1 MITSL
6 SQMADAVRSA
16 GKRYR
21 IAVAWAQD
29 NNTVGSLYRAVIEG
43 FVDALMIGSR
53 EQIIRTCHDTGA
65 DPSRF
70 TIIDA
75 DDEKSAAAIAVGMT
89 ATGETD
95 IVMKGLVGTDK
106 FLRAVMDKDHGLL
119 PPRAVMSYVCAV
131 EIPAYHK
138 LLFITDTAVIPF
150 PDLDQKVAMAEYAIA
165 MARRFGIAKPSVAL
179 IGASEKVSSHFPSTH
194 DYSVMCKMAQ
204 RGQISSCVM
213 DGPVDLFLACDPDS
227 VRIKGVD
234 TPLAGDADILLFPS
248 LEACNPFYKGLMLFG
263 GGELAGMI
271 CGTTRP
277 VVLMSRSESELSKYY
292 CVALA
297 CLMATHNE

>member
-6 SQMADAVRSA
+6 SQMADTVRSA
-16 GKRYR
+16 GRKKR

-29 NNTVGSLYRAVIEG
+29 PNTVGSLHRAVNEG
-43 FVDALMIGSR
+43 FAVALMIGRR
-53 EQIIRTCHDTGA
+53 EQILQTCSDTGA
-65 DPSRF
+65 DPDKF
-70 TIIDA
+70 TIIEA
-75 DDEKSAAAIAVGMT
+75 VNEKVAAIIAVEMT
-89 ATGETD
+89 RAGEAD
-95 IVMKGLVGTDK
+95 IAMKGLVGTDK
-106 FLRAVMDKDHGLL
+106 FLRAVMDREKGLL

-165 MARRFGIAKPSVAL
+165 MARRFGITRPSVAL
-179 IGASEKVSSHFPSTH
+179 IGASEKVSSHFPSTL
-194 DYSVMCKMAQ
+194 DYSVMCKMAE
-204 RGQISSCVM
+204 RGQISSCTM

-227 VRIKGVD
+227 VKIKGVD
-234 TPLAGDADILLFPS
+234 TPLAGNADILLFPS
-248 LEACNPFYKGLMLFG
+248 LESCNPFYKSLMLFG

-271 CGTTRP
+271 CGTTKP

-297 CLMATHNE
+297 CLMA

>member
-6 SQMADAVRSA
+6 GQMADAVRSA
-16 GKRYR
+16 GKKQR

-29 NNTVGSLYRAVIEG
+29 PNTVGSLHRAVSEG
-43 FVDALMIGSR
+43 FAEALMIGKR
-53 EQIIRTCHDTGA
+53 DRILETCKETGA
-65 DPSRF
+65 NPDAF
-70 TIIDA
+70 TIIEA
-75 DDEKSAAAIAVGMT
+75 ANEKEAAEMAVGMT
-89 ATGETD
+89 RSGEAD

-106 FLRAVMDKDHGLL
+106 FLRAVMDREKGLL
-119 PPRAVMSYVCAV
+119 PPKAVMSYVCAV

-150 PDLDQKVAMAEYAIA
+150 PDLDQKVAMAEYAIT
-165 MARRFGIAKPSVAL
+165 MARRFGITRPSIAL
-179 IGASEKVSSHFPSTH
+179 IGASEKVSSHFPSTL
-194 DYSVMCKMAQ
+194 DYSVMCKMAE
-204 RGQISSCVM
+204 RGQISPCTM
-213 DGPVDLFLACDPDS
+213 DGPVDLFLACDPAS

-234 TPLAGDADILLFPS
+234 TPLAGNADILLFPS
-248 LEACNPFYKGLMLFG
+248 LEACNPFYKALMLFG

-271 CGTTRP
+271 CGTSKP

-297 CLMATHNE
+297 CLMA